1 VILKRIG
8 DALRARDWTAFAIE
22 FAIVVVGVFVAI
34 QAQNWNQERKDRQL
48 EQAYISRLVDETKAS
63 IEIVDQLERIYEAKN
78 RFILALRESS
88 LEEVVGLDPGRF
100 MEHLDYSSYKAI
112 SEMRSETFHELES
125 SGRLLLLRD
134 AALRSALAGNVAHF
148 AVTREVLR
156 EPIGEYRRLLF
167 EAVPGRSYYEWVSTR
182 TTDLAPVLVSL
193 EAFRNDPRFEAAA
206 NAEVTYGA
214 DVLFW
219 LRDYRRRL
227 EHILSLLQAAE

>member
-1 VILKRIG
+1 MILKRIG
-8 DALRARDWTAFAIE
+8 NALRARDWTAFAIE

-48 EQAYISRLVDETKAS
+48 EQAYINRLVDETRAS
-63 IEIVDQLERIYEAKN
+63 IEIIDQLERIYEAKN
-78 RFILALRESS
+78 RFILALGDSS
-88 LEEVVGLDPGRF
+88 LEEFVGLEPGRF

-112 SEMRSETFHELES
+112 SDMRSETYRELEG
-125 SGRLLLLRD
+125 SGQLLLLRD
-134 AALRSALAGNVAHF
+134 AGLRSALAGNIAHY
-148 AVTREVLR
+148 AVIQEVLR

-182 TTDLAPVLVSL
+182 TTDLAPVLASL

-206 NAEVTYGA
+206 NAEVSYGA

-219 LRDYRRRL
+219 LRDYRGKL
-227 EHILSLLQAAE
+227 EHVLSLLEAGA